1 MLHLAVGAKCHEG
14 VRRGSVRERKH
25 TPANL
30 FQLIVA
36 KFNCAGRELLLDAR
50 RKVQRC
56 YRFQIAHDLPLA
68 LLPLNYRSAS
78 RAAAWPI
85 ASARRGIYSIER
97 ESCDRDH
104 VLGD

>member
-1 MLHLAVGAKCHEG
+1 MLHLAVGKSE
-14 VRRGSVRERKH
+14 SKY

-30 FQLIVA
+30 IQLVVA
-36 KFNCAGRELLLDAR
+36 KLNCAGRELLFDAR
-50 RKVQRC
+50 RKFQRC
-56 YRFQIAHDLPLA
+56 YRFPIAHDLPLA

-78 RAAAWPI
+78 VARHLADGISRAWDMPF
-85 ASARRGIYSIER
+85 IER